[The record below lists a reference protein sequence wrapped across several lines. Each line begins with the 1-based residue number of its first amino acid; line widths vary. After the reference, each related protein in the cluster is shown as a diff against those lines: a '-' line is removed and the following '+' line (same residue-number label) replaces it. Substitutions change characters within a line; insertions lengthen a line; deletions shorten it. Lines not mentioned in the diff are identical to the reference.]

1 VNVIKGTTMAK
12 RSFFTK
18 EEMKR
23 KFPDQWLLVSD
34 YKLDASTTLCKGRVV
49 AYSKNRD
56 DIHRALKEHKGNFC
70 IHYTGQ
76 LPKDTGVLF

>member
-1 VNVIKGTTMAK
+1 MAK
-12 RSFFTK
+12 GIFTR

-34 YKLDASTTLCKGRVV
+34 YQLDASTTLRAGRVV
-49 AYSKNRD
+49 ASSKNRD
-56 DIHRALKEHKGNFC
+56 DIHRALKDHKGNFC